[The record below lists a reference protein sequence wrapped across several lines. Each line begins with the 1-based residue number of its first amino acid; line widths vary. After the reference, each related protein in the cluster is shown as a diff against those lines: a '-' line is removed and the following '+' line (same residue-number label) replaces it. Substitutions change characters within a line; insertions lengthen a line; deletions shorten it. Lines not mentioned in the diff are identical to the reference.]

1 MLFRSPQ
8 SLRTLVLEI
17 LLHFSF
23 LRSNADMMLQRNV
36 MQSIESAARGETNVE
51 YVPMGV
57 AIIANLCENIDLHV
71 TIVESPLFE
80 VLTGLIQNDSTPIQQ
95 EVIRA
100 LMLLSLSP
108 KYHHVILATGVMANV
123 CPIAM
128 TERLLELAL
137 QDDAAVGDDLA
148 ERRRALV
155 HLGERRARLRRSA
168 GPASWPARAGWP
180 SRGAA

>member
-1 MLFRSPQ
+1 MGLVPLLIGIFQSQSPQ

-100 LMLLSLSP
+100 LN
-108 KYHHVILATGVMANV
+108 KNKTNRKQAYTQKTRHEHT
-123 CPIAM
+123 
-128 TERLLELAL
+128 T
-137 QDDAAVGDDLA
+137 
-148 ERRRALV
+148 
-155 HLGERRARLRRSA
+155 
-168 GPASWPARAGWP
+168 
-180 SRGAA
+180 